1 MNSIKSIDR
10 RSSGGWCRN
19 AIQLLTVALGVVL
32 LCLPAY
38 SQGNSGRILGSVFDQ
53 SGGTVA
59 GATVSVIDTERGIT
73 RTLTTDDAG
82 EYNAPNLTPGNYTVR
97 AEAKG
102 FKKLERQN
110 IVLEVGKEV
119 RIDLTVQ
126 PGAQEQTVTVT
137 EAVPLVE
144 TTNATLGGTLENK
157 EIADLPLNGRDFQN
171 LLGLRP
177 GVMLQVGGGPWTQST
192 NNVRPDESVWMIDGV
207 INHNFYDHRP
217 IAGMPSPITDGATI
231 LPLDS
236 IQEFNLMENPKAE
249 YGWDPGAVVNIGVK
263 SGTNSLHGT
272 AYGFYRSAAWD
283 ARNYFNIVP
292 NPDGSCILS
301 SCDKTPAQ
309 LKQFGGSVGGPIKKD
324 KLFFFANYE
333 GLRDLI
339 GNVFGTTNGSGGVPI
354 TVASPKAAPAVSCP
368 AAVLAVNPTADCN
381 TSMVDAL
388 NAVISQGIVPSPV
401 TLALTGCTPGTAANL
416 AATVCSGGFFPHNQ
430 TTTSFL
436 STFPNTNV
444 SDNGVAKIDY
454 HVNDKNSLN
463 GVFII
468 GRYTG
473 LGEDRGFINS
483 IFLNGYPIETYTGSG
498 TWDYTPNSSMV
509 NEVRFGY
516 NHASIQQTNLDANLN
531 KIINTGAPV
540 PGFPVVN
547 ISNPNPGASPFGQFG
562 TWHSRPQGSN
572 NNPYWDAQ
580 ESLSYLVGKH
590 ALKFGYEWA
599 HIEADTNIPDTGRG
613 QISFADLE
621 NFFEGTVSSGKLL
634 VGNTARKGVWTSNA
648 AFAQDDWRLTPKMTL
663 NLGVRYSY
671 VSPIR
676 EVNNLWANFDPNS
689 PTGLVQQGTPGVP
702 TLWRPDRGDFSPRFG
717 FAYDVNGKGTTVV
730 RGGFSI
736 IYSEFSMIEW
746 QQQNQFQNS
755 SSVSLGANPTGA
767 CTVKVPAGSTCE
779 AAGGSTL
786 GGSIAAK
793 AAGFKAV
800 QLCWDPLVPTSNCP
814 AGQTTVF
821 PTSGA
826 AISCTAGSPC
836 NLMGVDPNL
845 KTPYVINYS
854 LGVTHA
860 FTPNL
865 SLEVGYVGDHGARL
879 TGFSD
884 VNQCPPNTGAC
895 IQPYANKFPYFNF
908 INFMTNDLRSNY
920 NSLQATLSKR
930 MTHGVSFIAGYTFAH
945 GLDSGSLNRFGLL
958 PQNAYNPGAEYGNSD
973 FDVRH
978 RFTLTATYNI
988 PGIKGFAQ
996 LLEGW
1001 QLNTIVTLQSGQ
1013 PWLVNDYNTGPYGC
1027 TTCGPSGTP
1036 LSFPNGFSG
1045 TGDSSD
1051 RWDFFGNPSD
1061 FKGTQTSIP
1070 FCSGFTV
1077 NPDGSSNS
1085 SAASCTSTSGVSGV
1099 PVAVASSST
1108 LVSNCEAKAPDPF
1121 TLAAG
1126 GCFANGSSVMAPP
1139 KAGTF
1144 GTMGRNLFRDSGYR
1158 NWDLSVFK
1166 NFTWKERYGAQF
1178 RLEMFNILN
1187 HPVFANPYGGVGGFS
1202 GGNNDPSSPGG
1213 FGGTTGTPDTVVGN
1227 PVVGS
1232 GDSRTIQVG
1241 LKLTF

>member
-1 MNSIKSIDR
+1 MSSFNSVWNETWGVR
-10 RSSGGWCRN
+10 CRKLF
-19 AIQLLTVALGVVL
+19 QLLAVVFGVL
-32 LCLPAY
+32 LLCVPAF
-38 SQGNSGRILGSVFDQ
+38 SQGNTGRILGTVVDQ
-53 SGGTVA
+53 SGGTVS
-59 GATVSVIDTERGIT
+59 GATVSVVDTERGIT

-82 EYNAPNLTPGNYTVR
+82 EYSAPNLTPSAYLVR
-97 AEAKG
+97 VEAKG

-110 IVLEVGKEV
+110 VVLEVGKEV
-119 RIDLTVQ
+119 RVDVTLQ

-217 IAGMPSPITDGATI
+217 VAGMPSPITDGATI

-263 SGTNSLHGT
+263 SGTNSLHGS

-283 ARNYFNIVP
+283 ARNYFNVVP
-292 NPDGSCILS
+292 NPDGTCVLS
-301 SCDKTPAQ
+301 SCAKTTAQ

-333 GLRDLI
+333 ALRDLI
-339 GNVFGTTNGSGGVPI
+339 GNVFGTTNGTGGVPE
-354 TVASPKAAPAVSCP
+354 TVPSPTKPSTASCVP
-368 AAVLAVNPTADCN
+368 AVLAVNANADCN

-388 NAVISQGIVPSPV
+388 NNLIAQGITPSTV
-401 TLALTGCTPGTAANL
+401 TLALTGCTPGTSSTL
-416 AATVCSGGFFPHNQ
+416 AATMCTGGFWPHGQ
-430 TTTSFL
+430 TSTSFL

-444 SDNGVAKIDY
+444 SDNGVAKFDY
-454 HVNDKNSLN
+454 HINDKNTLN
-463 GVFII
+463 GLFII

-483 IFLNGYPIETYTGSG
+483 IFLNGYPISTYTASG
-498 TWDYTPNSSMV
+498 TWDYTPNSRMV
-509 NEVRFGY
+509 NEFRFGY
-516 NHASIQQTNLDANLN
+516 NKASIDQTNLDGGLN
-531 KIINTGAPV
+531 NIINTGAPV

-547 ISNPNPGASPFGQFG
+547 INNADPGAAAFGQFG
-562 TWHSRPQGSN
+562 TWHSRPQGSD

-599 HIEADTNIPDTGRG
+599 HMEADTNIPDTGRG
-613 QISFADLE
+613 QISFADLQS
-621 NFFEGTVSSGKLL
+621 FFAGTVSSGKLL
-634 VGNTARKGVWTSNA
+634 VGNPARKDVWTSNA
-648 AFAQDDWRLTPKMTL
+648 AFAQDDWRLTPKFML
-663 NLGVRYSY
+663 NLGLRYSY
-671 VSPIR
+671 FSPLR
-676 EVNNLWANFDPNS
+676 EVNNLWANFDPSS
-689 PTGLVQQGTPGVP
+689 PTGLVQQGQPGLN
-702 TLWRPDRGDFSPRFG
+702 TLWKPDRGDFSPRFG
-717 FAYDVNGKGTTVV
+717 FAYDLNGKGTTVV

-755 SSVSLGANPTGA
+755 TTVSLGANPTGA
-767 CTVKVPAGSTCE
+767 CTVKVPAGSTCA

-793 AAGFKAV
+793 AAGFKAA
-800 QLCWDPLVPTSNCP
+800 QLCWDPTVSACPT
-814 AGQTTVF
+814 GQTTVF
-821 PTSGA
+821 PSSGA

-845 KTPYVINYS
+845 KAPYVMNFS

-860 FTPNL
+860 FTPDL

-884 VNQCPPNTGAC
+884 INQCAPNVGNC
-895 IQPYANKFPYFNF
+895 VQPYANKFPYFNF
-908 INFMTNDLRSNY
+908 INNMTNDIRSNY
-920 NSLQATLSKR
+920 HSLQATLTKR
-930 MTHGVSFIAGYTFAH
+930 MSHGVSFIAGYTFAH

-958 PQNAYNPGAEYGNSD
+958 PQNAFDPGAEYGNSD
-973 FDVRH
+973 FDIRH

-1013 PWLVNDYNTGPYGC
+1013 PWLVNDYNTGPYAG
-1027 TTCGPSGTP
+1027 
-1036 LSFPNGFSG
+1036 FPNGFSG
-1045 TGDSSD
+1045 TGDNSD
-1051 RWDFFGNPSD
+1051 RWDFFGSPSD
-1061 FKGTQTSIP
+1061 FQGTQSSIP
-1070 FCSGFTV
+1070 FCKGFTV
-1077 NPDGSSNS
+1077 NTDGSVNS
-1085 SAASCTSTSGVSGV
+1085 SAAKCTSTSGVSGV
-1099 PVAVASSST
+1099 ATPVTNSST
-1108 LVSNCEAKAPDPF
+1108 LISNCAKAPDPT

-1126 GCFANGSSVMAPP
+1126 GCFANGNSYMTPP

-1144 GTMGRNLFRDSGYR
+1144 GTMGRNIFRDSGYK
-1158 NWDLSVFK
+1158 DMDFSVFK
-1166 NFTWKERYGAQF
+1166 NFTWKERYSAQF
-1178 RLEMFNILN
+1178 RLEMFNIFN
-1187 HPVFANPYGGVGGFS
+1187 HPVFANPYGAVGGFS

-1232 GDSRTIQVG
+1232 GDSRTIQIG
-1241 LKLTF
+1241 LKLLF